1 MKNVLKRQNEVA
13 MENITLDNIITV
25 SSNHFKLFFC
35 VTPTTTSVTGQKI
48 ASHCH
53 SRIRNNNDLRT
64 GNIRRPSSRIQR
76 RTKQLIQIIN
86 LVVTSYIFFIHW
98 IGVIT
103 RNIPYTKITND
114 HIFLHFL
121 CIGLFSPSRPQALI
135 LFTTACCYHL
145 QQPWITNLD
154 AQ

>member
-1 MKNVLKRQNEVA
+1 MYILQATITTKINLNMKNVLKRQNEVA
-13 MENITLDNIITV
+13 MENITLDQIITV

-53 SRIRNNNDLRT
+53 WRIGNNSDIRT
-64 GNIRRPSSRIQR
+64 TNIGRPSSRIQR
-76 RTKQLIQIIN
+76 RAKQLIQIIN

-114 HIFLHFL
+114 QIFLHF
-121 CIGLFSPSRPQALI
+121 CV
-135 LFTTACCYHL
+135 
-145 QQPWITNLD
+145 
-154 AQ
+154 